1 MDSGTEPLQ
10 LIADI
15 KFVLWPNTL
24 NASIKII
31 AKVFD
36 HIPLS
41 PLSTLLGLTCLARK
55 ILAAI
60 AWAPFILYE

>member
-1 MDSGTEPLQ
+1 MDSETEPLQ

-24 NASIKII
+24 NASIKIV

-36 HIPLS
+36 HTFIS
-41 PLSTLLGLTCLARK
+41 SFDF
-55 ILAAI
+55 
-60 AWAPFILYE
+60 AWLDLPR